1 MPAKGDLTD
10 FVEAHPDFSTDEL
23 ISRLESAIPKG
34 RRDTKLVLQ
43 GSLIA
48 QAIEAESQQKLT
60 VESREKSQERLSE
73 LPNWSQ
79 SDLAFWLAEKYRSK
93 LAWNTEQQQWYRYG
107 AQTEGIW
114 SIEPVEFVGQ
124 LVKSEVEAIAIQF
137 N

>member
-1 MPAKGDLTD
+1 M
-10 FVEAHPDFSTDEL
+10 
-23 ISRLESAIPKG
+23 
-34 RRDTKLVLQ
+34 
-43 GSLIA
+43 SL
-48 QAIEAESQQKLT
+48 QKLT

-93 LAWNTEQQQWYRYG
+93 LAWNTEQQQWYHYG

-124 LVKSEVEAIAIQF
+124 LVKSEVEAIAI
-137 N
+137 